1 MSVVFEL
8 PIQVFW
14 EDTDAGG
21 IVYHA
26 NYLCFFERARTSWLR
41 ALGIGQRSLKE
52 RTGGMFVVSDCTL
65 KYLRPARIDDELVVT
80 VALQTAGRAQ
90 LTLAQQVLRRDADN
104 THSLL
109 CQGTV
114 RLGWIDAATF
124 RPTRIPQALIEK
136 MRS

>member
-1 MSVVFEL
+1 MAFEL

-26 NYLCFFERARTSWLR
+26 NYLHYFERARTNWLR
-41 ALGIGQRSLKE
+41 ALGIGQRRLKE
-52 RTGGMFVVSDCTL
+52 CSGGMFVVSDCTV
-65 KYLRPARIDDELVVT
+65 KYLRPARIDDELVAT

-90 LTLAQQVLRRDADN
+90 LTLAQQVRRRNDCGSDD
-104 THSLL
+104 LL

-114 RLGWIDAATF
+114 RLGWVDAATL
-124 RPTRIPQALIEK
+124 RPARIPEDLIEK
-136 MRS
+136 IRS

>member
-1 MSVVFEL
+1 MAFEL

-26 NYLCFFERARTSWLR
+26 NYLRYFERARTSWLR

-52 RTGGMFVVSDCTL
+52 RTGGIFVVSECSL
-65 KYLRPARIDDELVVT
+65 KYLRPARIDDELVAS
-80 VALQTAGRAQ
+80 VALQTIGRAQ
-90 LTLAQQVLRRDADN
+90 LTLTQQVRLHSPEKDAS
-104 THSLL
+104 SLL

-114 RLGWIDAATF
+114 RLGWVNAATL
-124 RPTRIPQALIEK
+124 RPARLPEDLIEK

>member
-1 MSVVFEL
+1 MMFEL

-26 NYLCFFERARTSWLR
+26 NYLRFFERARTNWLR
-41 ALGIGQRSLKE
+41 ALGIGQRRLKE
-52 RTGGMFVVSDCTL
+52 DGGGMFVVSDCTIQ
-65 KYLRPARIDDELVVT
+65 YLRPARIDDELLAS

-90 LTLAQQVLRRDADN
+90 LTLAQQVRRRN
-104 THSLL
+104 TQGPDDLL

-114 RLGWIDAATF
+114 RLGWVNAASL
-124 RPTRIPQALIEK
+124 RPARIPEALIEK
-136 MRS
+136 IRS

>member
-1 MSVVFEL
+1 MSAAFEL

-26 NYLCFFERARTSWLR
+26 NYLRFFERARTSWLR

-65 KYLRPARIDDELVVT
+65 QYLRPARIDDELVAT

-90 LTLAQQVLRRDADN
+90 LTLAQQVLRRDADAAD
-104 THSLL
+104 SLL

-114 RLGWIDAATF
+114 RLGWVNAATL
-124 RPTRIPQALIEK
+124 RPARIPEHLLEK